1 MLAAAGLLLGGAGL
15 SLARPESSFPSR
27 VACSMSSNG
36 KRVRK
41 PEPYLAGKGTP
52 FQPGDEQA
60 TYTQAQLIRMDNRFR
75 ARLLRAF
82 KRGEEN
88 RESAAQA
95 YIIPSKSLVELLAF
109 PPHL

>member
-1 MLAAAGLLLGGAGL
+1 
-15 SLARPESSFPSR
+15 
-27 VACSMSSNG
+27 MSDADTRRGRKPYTNG
-36 KRVRK
+36 KR
-41 PEPYLAGKGTP
+41 TP

-60 TYTQAQLIRMDNRFR
+60 TYTHAQLIRMDNRFR

-88 RESAAQA
+88 RESAAHA

-109 PPHL
+109 PPPLW